1 MVSTPAV
8 AVLEIVRALGIS
20 LRHPAGASNGGHPAS
35 SGSHHLLRGIG
46 GWEWAWG
53 LVCKV
58 SPPTFS
64 WRSWFSASK
73 P

>member
-46 GWEWAWG
+46 GWEWAPCMQG
-53 LVCKV
+53 VSTHVQLEELV
-58 SPPTFS
+58 
-64 WRSWFSASK
+64 
-73 P
+73 